1 MAATDIQYGGLDP
14 VLYTP
19 DYSFLKYVLD
29 KKTANYEKGLQ
40 AASSSY
46 NNLKKELTDPKNVQK
61 RDQYLKDVQGQLQT
75 IASSDFSL
83 QQNVNYAN
91 SIFEPIATDKALVF
105 DAYHTARLKNELA
118 KEDGWEKSEDPEV
131 RKMYN
136 SDIKKWVMKD
146 VEALK
151 NGNGD
156 LKNYKVEGRS
166 AFAYVDPQDILKKEA
181 KDRGFEYKVDEFNN
195 PYIIT
200 TKGGV
205 GGSKNY
211 EQFASDILG
220 SNEVYKKQSA
230 IIGESK
236 AEQIIDNYKTDSKLA
251 PIWANKTNEEI
262 LNHYALNSYDNHK
275 KEQEDWI
282 ALKNKNVTKDFA
294 DINAEINGPNSAK
307 YIQGATDV
315 SNGNANTDEAK
326 MWLSIKKKAD
336 ETNSLKDRV
345 KELQSDFNA
354 TYSNN
359 DNKVNYLNN
368 FKSSKAAGNY
378 FADLQ
383 TKNDITRFSN
393 IQSASV
399 SRTIKEDKAVID
411 VLVAKTNA
419 MAALNK
425 IQTTQHDDNLNDA
438 KFQEQ
443 LRMDDAKLAAM
454 GKKKVKN
461 ADGTTSIV
469 DGSAEITPIDRSAV
483 QVQATKVLT
492 YLKDQVSNAT
502 AGAIN
507 NATSTYGS
515 FYIFKAAGQN
525 DKEVGLLNNA
535 FSRYMSSND
544 KKEFSL
550 TKEEQTA
557 LDNANNY
564 ALAYSKNNP
573 NSDLSTYI
581 KQRGSGKIQIGEL
594 PDLAEHAANGIETK
608 DPNIKAAK
616 ISMDNYKKDIDK
628 IKLTAASLEAGSKV
642 VASVL
647 KNDYKYQD
655 MFKVNID
662 KKTGAVTI
670 TDDLIDADYIYNN
683 LKNHFSNNIIEKT
696 GFFTSTKAQL
706 SDSDLRKIANGYFD
720 GTVDFELY
728 KRSEGSGDVTI
739 KYNDKKYIIP
749 TNPNFIK
756 RKGEIWN
763 ELFQAVPYDSKEFQ
777 NKLQHINE
785 RTPIPQFITAVGG
798 VVASPFYQLKGEAQD
813 LVLHDLAKVTLTNSY
828 ILEDAA
834 TPIPIKPEDQLEMR
848 KGLLE
853 KDSVTDVSLYTSSPL
868 SSGGLSVSVTYKT
881 VKGTTDNPA
890 PVWSGKTV
898 QFPISPT
905 ETSPNIFHYF
915 NDVNKISSFEKYKVS
930 GDTYKMN
937 AFQAD
942 GVRAEIVP
950 LSPGSNEGV
959 VRMFYKP
966 YNSVTKKYSDIEIQ
980 YTDASGNSEI
990 QYNLN
995 KTTFPELEESIYK
1008 SFIYPFVDGKIIYN
1022 RQVQANASALG
1033 NTPITTDVLKKQLH
1047 ITN

>member
-40 AASSSY
+40 SASSSY

-345 KELQSDFNA
+345 KDLQSDFNA

-608 DPNIKAAK
+608 DQNILQAK
-616 ISMDNYKKDIDK
+616 RSMDDYKKNIDK
-628 IKLTAASLEAGSKV
+628 IKLTSASLDAGSKV
-642 VASVL
+642 VASAL
-647 KNDYKYQD
+647 KNDSEYKD
-655 MFKVNID
+655 MFQVVVD
-662 KKTGAVTI
+662 KKTGAVTT
-670 TDDLIDADYIYNN
+670 TDKLIDSDYIYKR
-683 LKNHFSNNIIEKT
+683 LKVANNIGGVTKV
-696 GFFTSTKAQL
+696 GDFFQRNTYYVKL
-706 SDSDLRKIANGYFD
+706 SDEDLKDLSTAYIN
-720 GTVDFELY
+720 GTVIFDNKSKGNSDSGEYYYTNIIY
-728 KRSEGSGDVTI
+728 KGQ
-739 KYNDKKYIIP
+739 KYRIDAIGNW
-749 TNPNFIK
+749 
-756 RKGEIWN
+756 GE
-763 ELFQAVPYDSKEFQ
+763 EHVVPYDTKDYQ
-777 NKLQHINE
+777 NKLQRINE
-785 RTPIPQFITAVGG
+785 RTPIPQFVTAAGG
-798 VVASPFYQLKGEAQD
+798 VIASPFYQLKGGTED

-834 TPIPIKPEDQLEMR
+834 TPIPVKPEDQLLIR
-848 KGLLE
+848 NALLE
-853 KDSVTDVSLYTSSPL
+853 KGNVTDVSLFTSSPL
-868 SSGGLSVSVTYKT
+868 SSGGQSVSVTFKT
-881 VKGTTDNPA
+881 ESGKNP
-890 PVWSGKTV
+890 PMWSGRTF

-915 NDVNKISSFEKYKVS
+915 NDVNKISSFEKYKSS

-942 GVRAEIVP
+942 GVRAEVVP

-966 YNSVTKKYSDIEIQ
+966 YNSVTKKYADTEIQ
-980 YTDASGNSEI
+980 YTDANGNNEI
-990 QYNLN
+990 QYNLG

-1008 SFIYPFVDGKIIYN
+1008 SFIYPFVQGKITYSK
-1022 RQVQANASALG
+1022 QVQANASALG